1 MKNLTKSIT
10 LFFTFV
16 IFLSSCSLEKKLT
29 QMYLNSDVQST
40 QHQAHNGAYKHCS
53 LCVSTKMGQ
62 TPTELPILAQNQTDF
77 NFEMEVENETFDIL
91 QLDEVSASNEI
102 FQKNDVQKAK
112 ITSIFKKDNFKN
124 SSVHQRMVLPKKYAN
139 NHTQDPI
146 PIQDYDKPLSGMAL
160 VGFILGLIGLILALI
175 FSWSFFL
182 GLLGIIFSSI
192 GLKHTSKEKRGK
204 GLAVAG
210 LVLSILAV
218 LIFWALIFLVILFLL

>member
-1 MKNLTKSIT
+1 
-10 LFFTFV
+10 
-16 IFLSSCSLEKKLT
+16 
-29 QMYLNSDVQST
+29 MYFNSEVQSK

-53 LCVSTKMGQ
+53 LCVSTKIGQ

-77 NFEMEVENETFDIL
+77 NFEMEVENKTFDIL
-91 QLDEVSASNEI
+91 QLDEVSTSTEI

-160 VGFILGLIGLILALI
+160 AGFILGLLGLILALTFMI
-175 FSWSFFL
+175 GWPFL
-182 GLLGIIFSSI
+182 LSLLGIIFSSI
-192 GLKHTSKEKRGK
+192 GLKQTSNGKRGK

-210 LVLSILAV
+210 LVLSILPV
-218 LIFWALIFLVILFLL
+218 LILLVFFVILVVIFWL